1 MESRKVK
8 TISVETSYA
17 LKSRGERKWWLI
29 GNVESAGSSYKN
41 KYVSTDGNGKREKE
55 AGVTVREK

>member
-1 MESRKVK
+1 MEGRKVK

-17 LKSRGERKWWLI
+17 LKI
-29 GNVESAGSSYKN
+29 GNVESAGSSFKN
-41 KYVSTDGNGKREKE
+41 RYVSSDGNGKREKQ